1 MQMIEKESAIFEL
14 DEQDLKKVNDK
25 MNYTTKQIVEA
36 IEYWQSY
43 LDESNDSQMVFERK
57 MSRQELDDFYKKLQD
72 DIVEFKYTKKDG
84 TKRNAQG
91 TLKKE
96 LMPSEKD
103 LRKQYPDYDDM
114 MKMFQARK
122 DYMIYYWDLEKNAFR
137 QFHVSRFDG
146 FMDDDNVNEDENFSK
161 DYSLQKILD
170 MISNS
175 GVKGKLLPDAY
186 VNLHS
191 NGTGMKSFLDG
202 LVLGNKSLTFIVA
215 DNDNGYDS
223 YRDEYD
229 KAYDEQQDMQRVFKM
244 VTDRKD
250 RDCLYNPQKF
260 NDLLEQYISW
270 LRKNNVKLETVEVN
284 FRPVAFVGGIYCR
297 DYKFRIERGSHA
309 NLLIMDIQAYDSDD
323 YDDNV
328 NEDQQDLNGNFY
340 CLDDILEALKGCPSK
355 YEYSQIHIGPYGNHI
370 GDIESIDYE
379 FGTVY
384 LNVKKAHTSMRRGP
398 VEGCM
403 KAVDVIK
410 KFLEI
415 KSQSKG
421 RKVAV
426 YAGEQL
432 DPLSKKLGKKPQLS
446 MIKDVEIAKIDGIWF
461 RI

>member
-25 MNYTTKQIVEA
+25 MNYTTKQIAEA

-96 LMPSEKD
+96 LMPSEQD

-114 MKMFQARK
+114 MKMFKARK

-146 FMDDDNVNEDENFSK
+146 FIDDDNVNED
-161 DYSLQKILD
+161 
-170 MISNS
+170 
-175 GVKGKLLPDAY
+175 G
-186 VNLHS
+186 
-191 NGTGMKSFLDG
+191 
-202 LVLGNKSLTFIVA
+202 
-215 DNDNGYDS
+215 
-223 YRDEYD
+223 
-229 KAYDEQQDMQRVFKM
+229 
-244 VTDRKD
+244 
-250 RDCLYNPQKF
+250 
-260 NDLLEQYISW
+260 
-270 LRKNNVKLETVEVN
+270 
-284 FRPVAFVGGIYCR
+284 
-297 DYKFRIERGSHA
+297 
-309 NLLIMDIQAYDSDD
+309 
-323 YDDNV
+323 
-328 NEDQQDLNGNFY
+328 QDLNGNFY

-370 GDIESIDYE
+370 GDIESIDHE

-415 KSQSKG
+415 KSQNKG